1 MVVLK
6 SFFNNSSSDVIS
18 SSSINHRTVVMVLE
32 KVTGMDMRLAVI
44 SGVMQAVVAGMEMRQ
59 CFRSLVCVVELR

>member
-1 MVVLK
+1 
-6 SFFNNSSSDVIS
+6 
-18 SSSINHRTVVMVLE
+18 MVLE
-32 KVTGMDMRLAVI
+32 KVTGMDMRVAVI